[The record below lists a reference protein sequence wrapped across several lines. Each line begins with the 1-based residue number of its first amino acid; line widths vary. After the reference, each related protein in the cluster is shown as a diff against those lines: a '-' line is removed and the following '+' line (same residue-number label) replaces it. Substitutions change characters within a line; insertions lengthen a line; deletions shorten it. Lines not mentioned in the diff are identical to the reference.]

1 MSAPPNA
8 PGTSAPT
15 PGQDPP
21 GQNPPAQ
28 GAAGAPASG
37 RRSLFAVLKVVFA
50 VLVLA
55 LVARVIPWRDELTHK
70 SGDAAVTFRGEI
82 VGDWKAP
89 AVRFVFDEAQP
100 VAELPPALRDVAQGD
115 PALSVEVTR
124 DETTA
129 WRPGMPRAFLDVDP
143 TGLSVALGM
152 ALAGICATAMRWW
165 RLLGA
170 AGCPTGLWPAT
181 RLTFIGFFFN
191 IVVPGLTGGDLVKAV
206 MVARSHPERRA
217 AAAMSVLVDRLM
229 GVLVL
234 VAMGAV
240 AILWLGDRFPYPREP
255 ILIGLALGAGGLFAY
270 ASPSLRRRIGFERLL
285 ARLPMAS
292 TLKQIDDALVVCA
305 RKPRELA
312 WAMFFSLF
320 NQTCVMGAL
329 IALGASFGETALDVA
344 NYVVVGSIGNLV
356 SAIPLTPGGVGVAE
370 TVYGELFEL
379 QGGSWTLGF
388 AVAIAW
394 RLCMVTA
401 GLCGGLFLLT
411 PGGRLTAAERAQ
423 LEGASG
429 PAK

>member
-1 MSAPPNA
+1 VSAHLNAPPNA
-8 PGTSAPT
+8 PSDAAPT
-15 PGQDPP
+15 APS
-21 GQNPPAQ
+21 N
-28 GAAGAPASG
+28 AAGRRG
-37 RRSLFAVLKVVFA
+37 RRTLFTVLKFVFA
-50 VLVLA
+50 VAVLA
-55 LVARVIPWRDELTHK
+55 LVARVIPWRDELTYK
-70 SGDAAVTFRGEI
+70 SEGATKTYVGEI
-82 VGDWKAP
+82 EGEWKAD
-89 AVRFVFDEAQP
+89 AIHFRFEAP
-100 VAELPPALRDVAQGD
+100 LEAATLPPAWRPASGEAALASVDVK
-115 PALSVEVTR
+115 R
-124 DETTA
+124 DEFTT
-129 WRPGMPRAFLDVDP
+129 WRPGMPRAFKDVEP
-143 TGLSVALGM
+143 KGLTIALAM
-152 ALAGICATAMRWW
+152 ALAGICATALRWW

-255 ILIGLALGAGGLFAY
+255 ILIGLAVGAGGLFAY
-270 ASPSLRRRIGFERLL
+270 ANPSLRRRIGFERLL

-292 TLKQIDDALVVCA
+292 TLQQIDDALVVCA

-312 WAMFFSLF
+312 WALFFSLF
-320 NQTCVMGAL
+320 NQSCVMAAL

-356 SAIPLTPGGVGVAE
+356 SAVPITPGGVGVAE
-370 TVYGELFEL
+370 TAYGKLFEL

-394 RLCMVTA
+394 RLCMVTV

-423 LEGASG
+423 LEGAAG
-429 PAK
+429 PVK